1 MLPPMPSETAMH
13 GGDAS
18 RFTLD
23 LRHPEIMRAIL
34 ANILSSGDAIGR
46 DRRGRT
52 ILAVAVDGW
61 LLDALAAFDAERED
75 FEEAEPTEDDDP
87 AEDEL
92 A

>member
-1 MLPPMPSETAMH
+1 MH

-23 LRHPEIMRAIL
+23 LRHPEIMRAVL
-34 ANILSSGDAIGR
+34 ANILARGDAIGR
-46 DRRGRT
+46 DRHGRT

-61 LLDALAAFDAERED
+61 LMDALAAFDAERED
-75 FEEAEPTEDDDP
+75 LEKEEPTEDDDP

-92 A
+92 S